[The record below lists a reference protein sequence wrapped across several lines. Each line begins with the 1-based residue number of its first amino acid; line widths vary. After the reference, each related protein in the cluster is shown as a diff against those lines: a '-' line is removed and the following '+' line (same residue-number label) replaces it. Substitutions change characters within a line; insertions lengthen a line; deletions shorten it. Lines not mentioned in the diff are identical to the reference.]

1 MTLSTNQYWNEY
13 YDAGRDFLPAT
24 TADLDQF
31 PTSLS
36 LSASGDHHT
45 ALDIGCGTGQ
55 LTRELYHRG
64 FRVLGVDASTSAIAT
79 ARRATTASTATLR
92 YLRRDVE
99 RDGIDRTLPLAPY
112 NLVTCRYVY
121 AFIKDK
127 RRLLQSIASVLLP
140 GGAFVLITPLIGSVP
155 PHKRGIAVDAD
166 ETRAL
171 LAELFSVTSHERTG
185 DGYYVC
191 RLREGGE
198 HAR

>member
-1 MTLSTNQYWNEY
+1 MNKTTDQYWSEY
-13 YDAGRDFLPAT
+13 YEDGRDFLPT
-24 TADLDQF
+24 TTVDLDRF
-31 PTSLS
+31 L
-36 LSASGDHHT
+36 ASVSPSVSSEHNT

-55 LTRELYHRG
+55 LTRELHHRG

-79 ARRATTASTATLR
+79 ARRATTASKATLR

-121 AFIKDK
+121 AFIKRK
-127 RRLLQSIASVLLP
+127 RPLLAGIASVLLP

-155 PHKRGIAVDAD
+155 PHKRSIAVDAN
-166 ETRAL
+166 ETCAL
-171 LAELFSVTSHERTG
+171 LAEFFSVSSYEQAG

-191 RLREGGE
+191 RLHEGGE